1 VPFNKTKIL
10 NKLSPHAFRS
20 KVLARLG
27 NQAYCKVQP
36 SKAHGVGVFAIK
48 DIPSGVSPWFTPNH
62 HFFDG
67 TVRLTSHEISKLDEP
82 VRQMLLDYNLLSKRG
97 LFVHPYELEVLHI
110 TQFLNA
116 SSEPNL
122 GLDTEREDTFRT
134 IKEIKTGEELT
145 VDYQKDLEE
154 TEWSY
159 NYKY

>member
-1 VPFNKTKIL
+1 MLRSTEILRRLKNQTYCRVQSSKT
-10 NKLSPHAFRS
+10 
-20 KVLARLG
+20 
-27 NQAYCKVQP
+27 
-36 SKAHGVGVFAIK
+36 HGVGVFAIK
-48 DIPSGVSPWFTPNH
+48 NIPLGVCPWSTPNH
-62 HFFDG
+62 HFLGGHTRF
-67 TVRLTSHEISKLDEP
+67 TSHEISKLDEP

-122 GLDTEREDTFRT
+122 GLDTEREDTFKT